1 MLKMKSVYKFSIMKK
16 RWPGITTNLVSW
28 FIPVLSCRRKCKELF
43 LILTVKQEQNHERK
57 QIKRGCT
64 ERL

>member
-1 MLKMKSVYKFSIMKK
+1 MKK
-16 RWPGITTNLVSW
+16 KWSGITTSLVSW
-28 FIPVLSCRRKCKELF
+28 FIPVPLCRRKCKELF

-57 QIKRGCT
+57 QIKRDCT